1 MRAMT
6 LTALLTL
13 MWTAACTTTPASTSA
28 VCSGTESAARD
39 LASALL
45 VDGGPQ
51 SKRAGLV
58 LLDKREAGCGQ

>member
-6 LTALLTL
+6 LTALMMASL
-13 MWTAACTTTPASTSA
+13 TAACTTTPASSPA
-28 VCSGTESAARD
+28 LCAGTEAAARE

-51 SKRAGLV
+51 SKRAGLA
-58 LLDKREAGCGQ
+58 LLDKRAAGCG